1 MKLQVC
7 KMSLL
12 GFFFFLCFFSSL
24 EALFDW
30 VNGKVR
36 RYKIFVFLSY
46 VFSRDDKK

>member
-12 GFFFFLCFFSSL
+12 GFFFSSL
-24 EALFDW
+24 EALFGW

-46 VFSRDDKK
+46 VFGRDDKK